1 MTPMNIE
8 DQDAALAAIAADVHD
23 DLNPHL
29 LIAKQKLEL
38 AVPAIERLGL
48 AAEQRGEL
56 LDLIRA
62 SRDEMLAAYAAM
74 RRIVAG
80 QTPEVLTLLGLSAA
94 CDDLAGQA
102 KSMQLD
108 VETSGLH
115 CLDNVRRER
124 QLAVY
129 RLVQEAL
136 TNAAKHSMAKH
147 AWITAELNDEGL
159 AVTITDDG
167 AGVENIEERFADPL
181 FMHSI
186 KQRCAA
192 LQASLHVVGT
202 THVGGLSITVVIP
215 LQMLQE

>member
-38 AVPAIERLGL
+38 AVPVIERLGL
-48 AAEQRGEL
+48 AAEQREEL

-74 RRIVAG
+74 RRIVGG

-102 KSMQLD
+102 KSMQLY

-115 CLDNVRRER
+115 CLDSVRRER

-159 AVTITDDG
+159 AVTICDDG
-167 AGVENIEERFADPL
+167 TGIEDVAERLAEPV
-181 FMHSI
+181 FMHSL

-192 LQASLHVVGT
+192 LGAKLDVVGKSDR
-202 THVGGLSITVVIP
+202 GGLSITIELP
-215 LQMLQE
+215 QNALT

>member
-1 MTPMNIE
+1 MNIE

-38 AVPAIERLGL
+38 AVPVIERLGL
-48 AAEQRGEL
+48 AAEQREEL

-115 CLDNVRRER
+115 CLDSVRRER

-159 AVTITDDG
+159 AVTICDDG
-167 AGVENIEERFADPL
+167 TGIEDVAERLAEPV
-181 FMHSI
+181 FMHSL
-186 KQRCAA
+186 KQRCGA
-192 LQASLHVVGT
+192 LDARLDVVGKGER
-202 THVGGLSITVVIP
+202 GGLALTVQLP
-215 LQMLQE
+215 MHHLALPS